1 MQITRL
7 GRTGLR
13 VSRLCLGTMTFGLS
27 AGEVTAHAILD
38 AAADAGINFIDT
50 ADVYS
55 SWGPGN
61 KGGESETIIGA
72 WLRRRQR
79 HDFVIATKV
88 QGRMWPGPNG
98 AGLSRAHILQAV
110 EDSLRRLGTD
120 YIDLYQTHWPDYE
133 TPLDET
139 LTALDSLVQSG
150 KVRYIGCSNYP
161 AWLLLKSLWASDAR
175 RLTRFDCVQP
185 HYSLLHR
192 SEFERELADACRD
205 QQVGVIPYSPLA
217 AGFLTGKFTR
227 ENHAP
232 DSTRS
237 EGSLIQRLLRDERA
251 FRALDLLR
259 EIAAAHETHPA
270 QIALAW
276 QLAQPVITAP
286 IIGARRLAQLL
297 DVVGATE
304 ITLGEEEIARLNKAT
319 AAY

>member
-1 MQITRL
+1 
-7 GRTGLR
+7 
-13 VSRLCLGTMTFGLS
+13 
-27 AGEVTAHAILD
+27 
-38 AAADAGINFIDT
+38 
-50 ADVYS
+50 
-55 SWGPGN
+55 
-61 KGGESETIIGA
+61 
-72 WLRRRQR
+72 
-79 HDFVIATKV
+79 
-88 QGRMWPGPNG
+88 MWPGPNG
-98 AGLSRAHILQAV
+98 AGSAAPTSSRPSRTASAASV
-110 EDSLRRLGTD
+110 PTTSTSN
-120 YIDLYQTHWPDYE
+120 QTHWPDYE

-251 FRALDLLR
+251 FRRLDLLR

-270 QIALAW
+270 PNRA
-276 QLAQPVITAP
+276 
-286 IIGARRLAQLL
+286 RLAA
-297 DVVGATE
+297 GAA
-304 ITLGEEEIARLNKAT
+304 GHHRAHHRRAPPGP
-319 AAY
+319 AAGCRRRDGNRPRPKRKSPA